1 MKTGTK
7 TAVAPRELTQ
17 RYRHELKYFIS
28 FTDHKV
34 LSDIL
39 ADTLQADPHS
49 NRQNEYWIRSLYF
62 DTPGNNDYYEKMI
75 GVDRRKKVRLRIYH
89 TDQPEVN
96 VEIKYKVN
104 EYILKETALVT
115 REDAAALINGN
126 KEILLNYHN
135 TILNQV
141 YYIMSKDLYRPV
153 VIVDY
158 EREAYISPTQDIRIT
173 FDKSIRGSS
182 VDFDL
187 FSKDINMSPVFDE
200 KTMVM
205 EIKYNHFFPDWL
217 RSVLSLSSGERYAI
231 SKYCLSR
238 SIY

>member
-1 MKTGTK
+1 
-7 TAVAPRELTQ
+7 
-17 RYRHELKYFIS
+17 
-28 FTDHKV
+28 
-34 LSDIL
+34 L
-39 ADTLQADPHS
+39 ADTLQPDPHS

-75 GVDRRKKVRLRIYH
+75 GVDRRKKVRLRIYRI
-89 TDQPEVN
+89 DQAKIN

-104 EYILKETALVT
+104 QYILKETALVT
-115 REDAAALINGN
+115 REDAAALIGGS
-126 KEILLNYHN
+126 KEVLLSYRDSV
-135 TILNQV
+135 LNQV
-141 YYIMSKDLYRPV
+141 YYIMSRDLYRPA

-187 FSKDINMSPVFDE
+187 FSSDINMTPVFDE

-205 EIKYNHFFPDWL
+205 EIKYNHFMPDWL
-217 RSVLSLSSGERYAI
+217 RNILSQASGDRYAI